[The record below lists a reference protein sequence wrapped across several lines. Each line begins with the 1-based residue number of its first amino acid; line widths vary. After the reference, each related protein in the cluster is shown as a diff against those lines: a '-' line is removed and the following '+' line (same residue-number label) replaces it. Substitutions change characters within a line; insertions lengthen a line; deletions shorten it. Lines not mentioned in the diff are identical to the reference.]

1 MKALTKKI
9 VAGKYKGKVLK
20 LPSKTTTRS
29 SKGIVLESY
38 FNTLQFDIMDR
49 VLVELF
55 SGSGSIGLEALSRGA
70 KRIIFMERDRE
81 ALKVLKT
88 NISQTDPAV
97 CDVIPGDTF
106 ETIGQALS
114 LLKALHEKAYF
125 FIDPPFSVRE
135 GHEHVYDRM
144 LDLIARLPREM
155 VRLITIEHMSALE
168 LPETIGTYVLRK
180 RKTFGKTSLSYYL

>member
-38 FNTLQFDIMDR
+38 FNTLQFDIIDR

-70 KRIIFMERDRE
+70 QRIIFMERDRE

-88 NISQTDPAV
+88 NISQTDPAA

-114 LLKALHEKAYF
+114 RLKALHEKAYF

-135 GHEHVYDRM
+135 GHEDVYDRM
-144 LDLIARLPREM
+144 LDLIARLPREK